1 MIRIYLLL
9 LYLTLSA
16 CGGGAVTKPTVIQD
30 AEYYTNEGLH
40 AFADDDRELAQ
51 QLFGR
56 ALLIYQGLD
65 NQTGALHSHINLAE
79 VALSINDYSASQR
92 HLDEATYIVK
102 KTSLTDIQSRITLLY
117 SVNALKQN
125 KIILAESTL
134 QTLLPVFDKE
144 TPTTTPNYI
153 QLVAIANRTKIAF
166 VQKQGELLWTQRYAK
181 ALKIS
186 AIKSHS
192 LKAHLLRF
200 QSTLLWGQGDY
211 QSAKSNL
218 QQALLEYKSI
228 PSRPGIAV
236 TLSELG
242 ELAVIESR
250 WQNAKDYFNRS
261 IAVFRYLKD
270 FDKVSQLTES
280 LAKVELVLV
289 DVNSAQPGGDK

>member
-16 CGGGAVTKPTVIQD
+16 CGAGAVTKPTVIQD
-30 AEYYTNEGLH
+30 AEYYTNEGLQ
-40 AFADDDRELAQ
+40 AFADDDRERAQ
-51 QLFGR
+51 QLFSQ
-56 ALLIYQGLD
+56 ALFLYQGLD
-65 NQTGALHSHINLAE
+65 NQHGVLFSHINLAE
-79 VALSINDYSASQR
+79 VSLSLKEYSVSQK

-102 KTSLTDIQSRITLLY
+102 KTSLADIQSRITLLY
-117 SVNALKQN
+117 SVNALKLN
-125 KIILAESTL
+125 KIILAESL
-134 QTLLPVFDKE
+134 LHTLLPEFDKE
-144 TPTTTPNYI
+144 TPLVRPNNI

-166 VQKQGELLWTQRYAK
+166 VQKQDELLWTQRYAK

-211 QSAKSNL
+211 QSAESNL

-228 PSRPGIAV
+228 ASRPGIAV

-242 ELAVIESR
+242 ELAVIENR

-280 LAKVELVLV
+280 LAKVERVV
-289 DVNSAQPGGDK
+289 SADSR